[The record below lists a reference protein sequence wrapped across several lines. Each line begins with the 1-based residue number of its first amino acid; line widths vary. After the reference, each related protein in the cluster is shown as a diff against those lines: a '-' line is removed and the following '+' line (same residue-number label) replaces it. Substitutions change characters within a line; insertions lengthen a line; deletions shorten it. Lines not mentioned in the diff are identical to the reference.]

1 MQYVQINSCGRCSMQ
16 SYPFW
21 TIPSDWNRRNIVRE
35 KAINYNVSKMANPYN
50 FYDVL
55 DFFFFGYMTVET
67 ERRSVFL
74 FSCLWVVCRILSL
87 ITKICRTEW
96 TTRCA
101 FCPSKL
107 QKNYTFLKAIDTQS
121 KDHFTVTVFLCET
134 CIFCPVLS
142 TASIGPGDA
151 PKQSCSK
158 WFWTSV
164 VQTKKFC
171 WSFWSN
177 NKLKGF
183 WNL

>member
-1 MQYVQINSCGRCSMQ
+1 
-16 SYPFW
+16 
-21 TIPSDWNRRNIVRE
+21 
-35 KAINYNVSKMANPYN
+35 MANPYN

-55 DFFFFGYMTVET
+55 DFFFFWIYDSRNWKE
-67 ERRSVFL
+67 ECL

-87 ITKICRTEW
+87 IMKICRTEW

-107 QKNYTFLKAIDTQS
+107 QKIYTFLKAIDTQS
-121 KDHFTVTVFLCET
+121 KDRFTVTVFLCET

-142 TASIGPGDA
+142 TASIGPDAA

-164 VQTKKFC
+164 VQTKKLC